1 MPDVPVAGLVEVF
14 RVGSGVEVVATE
26 GVELASSV
34 VTSSPPW
41 LSSREVVSSTT
52 TSLLEALFG
61 AID

>member
-14 RVGSGVEVVATE
+14 RVGSRVEVVATE
-26 GVELASSV
+26 GAELASSV

-41 LSSREVVSSTT
+41 LSSRDVVSSTT